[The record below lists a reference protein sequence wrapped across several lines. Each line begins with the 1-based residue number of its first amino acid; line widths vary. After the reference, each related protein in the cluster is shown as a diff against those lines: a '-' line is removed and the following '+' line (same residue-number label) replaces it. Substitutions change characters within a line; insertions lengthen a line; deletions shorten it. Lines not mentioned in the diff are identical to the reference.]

1 MQLKFIC
8 SLILLLAHG
17 DAFANSNFYNKVSL
31 RLGMVSHTFSQLESA
46 FPGKDIESGSASILV
61 IQGEY
66 EKFTDINKSFF
77 GGIVFSGIGGEV
89 EKNYSV
95 TGGMKYYFSRFGTKS
110 KMVDDNLEIDMS
122 PTFSYYAGWEVG
134 ASNVIYQ
141 TASAEVRGDLGV
153 IFGGLGG
160 VGYTVNDKSS
170 YSAEFHF
177 LKGAGVETDFLDVQ
191 VVFGITYFIE
201 PLF

>member
-1 MQLKFIC
+1 MRLKFF
-8 SLILLLAHG
+8 LTLVTLLSQNET
-17 DAFANSNFYNKVSL
+17 FADSSFYNKVSL

-46 FPGKDIESGSASILV
+46 FPGKEVQSGSASILV

-110 KMVDDNLEIDMS
+110 KMIDENLEINIS
-122 PTFSYYAGWEVG
+122 PTLLYYAGWELG

-141 TASAEVRGDLGV
+141 TDSAEVRSDLGV
-153 IFGGLGG
+153 VFGGLGG
-160 VGYTVNDKSS
+160 VGYTVNDKTS
-170 YSAEFHF
+170 YTAEFHF

-191 VVFGITYFIE
+191 ILFGVTYFIE